1 MKAKGAHPHNRLTA
15 VAVRKAGPGRH
26 GDGNSL
32 YLLVDDTGARR
43 WVLRTV
49 VAGRRRDIGLGSATL
64 VPLAEARELA
74 RRYRKLAREGGD
86 PVAER
91 RRERRKVPTF
101 EEAARTV
108 HAEHKGTWS
117 NPKHAAQW
125 LATLEEYAFPTLGK
139 LLVDQVQSP
148 DIVAAL
154 AKIWTAKP
162 ETAKRVRQRIGTVL
176 DWAKAKGHRDG
187 ENPVRGVGGGKG
199 LPKANG
205 DVAHHAAL
213 SYTEIPDFFA
223 ALRQQVGLAARALE
237 LTILGATRTSETLG
251 ATWSE
256 IDLDAA
262 TWTIPAARMKAKVAH
277 AIPLAPA
284 AVALLRDVREKMAA
298 DATFVFPGAKGAKPL
313 SNMAMTQTLRRM
325 KRGDLTVHG
334 FRSTF
339 RDWCAERTPFPREIA
354 EKALAHV
361 LSSKVEAAYQ
371 RGDLFEKRREL
382 MDAWSLFATEGRE
395 PK

>member
-26 GDGNSL
+26 GDGNGL

-49 VAGRRRDIGLGSATL
+49 VAGRRRDIGLGSAIL

-86 PVAER
+86 PLAER
-91 RRERRKVPTF
+91 RKERRPIPTF
-101 EEAARTV
+101 EAAARTV
-108 HAEHKGTWS
+108 HAEHKATWS

-125 LATLEEYAFPTLGK
+125 LASLEEHAFPTLGK
-139 LLVDQVQSP
+139 LRVDQIESP
-148 DIVAAL
+148 DVVAAL
-154 AKIWTAKP
+154 APIWTAKP
-162 ETAKRVRQRIGTVL
+162 ETAKRVRQRIATVL
-176 DWAKAKGHRDG
+176 DWAKAKGHRSG

-199 LPKANG
+199 LPKHNG
-205 DVAHHAAL
+205 DVEHHSAL
-213 SYTEIPDFFA
+213 PYDQLPAFFTE
-223 ALRQQVGLAARALE
+223 LRQQVGLAARALE
-237 LTILGATRTSETLG
+237 LTILCATRTSETLG

-256 IDLDAA
+256 IDFEAA
-262 TWTIPAARMKAKVAH
+262 TWTIPSARMKAKVEH
-277 AIPLAPA
+277 RIPLAPA
-284 AVALLRDVREKMAA
+284 AVDLLRDLHAKKAA
-298 DATFVFPGAKGAKPL
+298 DAVFVFPGAKRGMPL
-313 SNMAMTQTLRRM
+313 SNMAMTQALRRM
-325 KRGDLTVHG
+325 KRGDLTTHG

-339 RDWCAERTPFPREIA
+339 RDWCAEKTPYPRELA

-361 LSSKVEAAYQ
+361 LASKVEAAYQ

-382 MDAWSLFATEGRE
+382 MAAWADYCVEGRE